1 MWGVVGLGELLSRR
15 VPYAQSREE
24 PEGTL
29 SRKTLILFVWLI
41 IGAAAAGQRG
51 DFSNMPS
58 TCSSGATIAA
68 TIAIGPLNYLGVN
81 PTITCNWP
89 SPSAS

>member
-1 MWGVVGLGELLSRR
+1 M
-15 VPYAQSREE
+15 
-24 PEGTL
+24 
-29 SRKTLILFVWLI
+29 SRKTLIFFVWLI

-58 TCSSGATIAA
+58 TCTSGATIAA
-68 TIAIGPLNYLGVN
+68 TIAIGPLNYLGVD
-81 PTITCNWP
+81 PQVTCNWP